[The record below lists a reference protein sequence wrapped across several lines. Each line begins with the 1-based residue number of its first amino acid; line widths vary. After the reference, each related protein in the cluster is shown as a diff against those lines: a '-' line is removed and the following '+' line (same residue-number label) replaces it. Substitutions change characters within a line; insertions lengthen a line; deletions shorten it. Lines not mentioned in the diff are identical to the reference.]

1 MCALL
6 HGGTTRADRRTA
18 PTWMA
23 EDQPVHQPEAHVQ
36 GEIASQPDCWARA
49 LRSADEAATVLPGR
63 GERVAVIGCGTSW
76 HIASA
81 IAAAREAAGH
91 GETDAFPASE
101 LPVRDYDAM
110 LAVTRSGTTIEVL
123 DALRNT
129 RGSVRKIGI
138 TADASAP
145 IRAVTDQLL
154 VLDYAD
160 ERSVVQTRFATTVLT
175 VARAHVGHDLVPVIE
190 QARAAVAADLD
201 DALIDRPHY
210 VFLGRGWSTGVAREA
225 ALKVEE
231 AASAWS
237 EAYPS
242 LEYRH
247 GPISTAT
254 GDSVVWLLGVDDD
267 VLVSD
272 IRRTGA
278 TVVVAGV
285 DPQAE
290 LVLIQR
296 VAVATAQ
303 ARGLDPD
310 RPRHLARSVVYTGQ

>member
-1 MCALL
+1 MQ
-6 HGGTTRADRRTA
+6 R
-18 PTWMA
+18 
-23 EDQPVHQPEAHVQ
+23 
-36 GEIASQPDCWARA
+36 EIASQPDCWATA
-49 LRSADEAATVLPGR
+49 LQSVGEAARVLPAR

-76 HIASA
+76 HVASA

-101 LPVRDYDAM
+101 LPLRDYDTL

-123 DALRNT
+123 DALRYAA
-129 RGSVRKIGI
+129 GSARKVGI

-145 IRAVTDQLL
+145 IRAATDQLL

-160 ERSVVQTRFATTVLT
+160 EQSVVQTRFATTVLT
-175 VARAHVGHDLVPVIE
+175 VARAHVGHDLGPVVE
-190 QARAAVAADLD
+190 QGRAAVAADLD
-201 DALIDRPHY
+201 DRLIDRPHY

-225 ALKVEE
+225 ALKLQE
-231 AASAWS
+231 AALARS
-237 EAYPS
+237 EAYPA

-247 GPISTAT
+247 GPLSAAT
-254 GDSVVWLLGVDDD
+254 EDSVVWLFGVDDS

-272 IRRTGA
+272 ITRTGA
-278 TVVVAGV
+278 TVVVAGS

-290 LVLIQR
+290 LVLAQR
-296 VAVATAQ
+296 VAVATALR
-303 ARGLDPD
+303 RGLDPD

>member
-1 MCALL
+1 
-6 HGGTTRADRRTA
+6 
-18 PTWMA
+18 
-23 EDQPVHQPEAHVQ
+23 
-36 GEIASQPDCWARA
+36 
-49 LRSADEAATVLPGR
+49 
-63 GERVAVIGCGTSW
+63 VAVIGCGTSW
-76 HIASA
+76 HVASTIAVV
-81 IAAAREAAGH
+81 RETAGH

-101 LPVRDYDAM
+101 LPVRNYDAV

-123 DALRNT
+123 DALRNAPS
-129 RGSVRKIGI
+129 SVRKIGI
-138 TADASAP
+138 TADVAAP
-145 IRAVTDQLL
+145 IREATDQLL

-160 ERSVVQTRFATTVLT
+160 EQSVVQTRFATTVLT
-175 VARAHVGHDLVPVIE
+175 VARAHVGHDLAPVVE

-201 DALIDRPHY
+201 DRLIDRPHY

-225 ALKVEE
+225 ALKIQE

-237 EAYPS
+237 EAYPA

-247 GPISTAT
+247 GPLSTA
-254 GDSVVWLLGVDDD
+254 GENSVVWLLGVDDS
-267 VLVSD
+267 VLVND

-278 TVVVAGV
+278 TVIVGDG

-290 LVLIQR
+290 LVLAQR

-310 RPRHLARSVVYTGQ
+310 RPRYLARSVMYTGQ

>member
-1 MCALL
+1 MQ
-6 HGGTTRADRRTA
+6 R
-18 PTWMA
+18 
-23 EDQPVHQPEAHVQ
+23 
-36 GEIASQPDCWARA
+36 EIASQPDCWARA
-49 LRSADEAATVLPGR
+49 LESVGEAAKVLPAR

-101 LPVRDYDAM
+101 LPLRDYDTL

-123 DALRNT
+123 DALRNA
-129 RGSVRKIGI
+129 RGSARKVGI

-145 IRAVTDQLL
+145 IREATDQLL

-160 ERSVVQTRFATTVLT
+160 EQSVVQTRFATTVLT
-175 VARAHVGHDLVPVIE
+175 VARAHVGHDLGPVVE

-201 DALIDRPHY
+201 DWLIDRPHY
-210 VFLGRGWSTGVAREA
+210 VFLGRGWSVGVAREA
-225 ALKVEE
+225 ALKLQE
-231 AASAWS
+231 AELARS
-237 EAYPS
+237 EAYPA

-247 GPISTAT
+247 GPLSAAT
-254 GDSVVWLLGVDDD
+254 GDSVVWLLGVNDT

-272 IRRTGA
+272 IARTQA
-278 TVVVAGV
+278 TVVVAGR

-290 LVLIQR
+290 LVLAQR

-303 ARGLDPD
+303 VRGLDPD

>member
-1 MCALL
+1 
-6 HGGTTRADRRTA
+6 
-18 PTWMA
+18 
-23 EDQPVHQPEAHVQ
+23 VQ
-36 GEIASQPDCWARA
+36 REIASQPDCWARA
-49 LRSADEAATVLPGR
+49 LQSVGEAAQVLPAR

-76 HIASA
+76 HVASA

-101 LPVRDYDAM
+101 LPLRDYDTL

-123 DALRNT
+123 DALRNAH
-129 RGSVRKIGI
+129 GSARKVGI

-145 IRAVTDQLL
+145 IREATDQLL

-160 ERSVVQTRFATTVLT
+160 EQSVVQTRFATTVLT
-175 VARAHVGHDLVPVIE
+175 VARAHVGHDLGPVVE

-201 DALIDRPHY
+201 DRLIDRPHY

-225 ALKVEE
+225 ALKLQE
-231 AASAWS
+231 AALARS
-237 EAYPS
+237 EAYPA

-247 GPISTAT
+247 GPLSTAT
-254 GDSVVWLLGVDDD
+254 EDSVVWLLGVDDS

-272 IRRTGA
+272 IARTQA
-278 TVVVAGV
+278 TVVVADS

-290 LVLIQR
+290 LVLAQR
-296 VAVATAQ
+296 VAVATALV
-303 ARGLDPD
+303 RGLDPD

>member
-1 MCALL
+1 
-6 HGGTTRADRRTA
+6 
-18 PTWMA
+18 
-23 EDQPVHQPEAHVQ
+23 VQ
-36 GEIASQPDCWARA
+36 REIASQPDCWARA
-49 LRSADEAATVLPGR
+49 LQSVGEAARVLPAR

-76 HIASA
+76 HVASA

-101 LPVRDYDAM
+101 LPLRDYDTL

-123 DALRNT
+123 DALRNA
-129 RGSVRKIGI
+129 RGSARKVGI

-145 IRAVTDQLL
+145 IREATDQLL

-160 ERSVVQTRFATTVLT
+160 EQSVVQTRFATTVLT
-175 VARAHVGHDLVPVIE
+175 VARAHVGHDLGPVVE

-201 DALIDRPHY
+201 DRLIDRPHY

-225 ALKVEE
+225 ALKLQE
-231 AASAWS
+231 AALARS
-237 EAYPS
+237 EAYPA

-247 GPISTAT
+247 GPLSTAT
-254 GDSVVWLLGVDDD
+254 ADSVVWLLGVDDS

-272 IRRTGA
+272 IARTRA
-278 TVVVAGV
+278 TVVVAGG

-290 LVLIQR
+290 LVLAQR
-296 VAVATAQ
+296 VAVATALV
-303 ARGLDPD
+303 RGLDPD
-310 RPRHLARSVVYTGQ
+310 RPKHLARSVVYTGQ

>member
-1 MCALL
+1 
-6 HGGTTRADRRTA
+6 
-18 PTWMA
+18 
-23 EDQPVHQPEAHVQ
+23 VHRPEPHVQ
-36 GEIASQPDCWARA
+36 REISSQPDCWARA
-49 LRSADEAATVLPGR
+49 LESADEASKVLPGR

-76 HIASA
+76 HVASA
-81 IAAAREAAGH
+81 IAVAREAAGQ

-101 LPVRDYDAM
+101 LPARNYDAV

-123 DALRNT
+123 DALRNAP
-129 RGSVRKIGI
+129 GSVRKIGI

-145 IRAVTDQLL
+145 IREATDQLL

-160 ERSVVQTRFATTVLT
+160 EQSVVQTRFATTALT
-175 VARAHVGHDLVPVIE
+175 VARAHVGHDLAPVVA

-201 DALIDRPHY
+201 DRLIDRPHY
-210 VFLGRGWSTGVAREA
+210 VFLGRGWSAAVAREA
-225 ALKVEE
+225 ALKIQE

-237 EAYPS
+237 EAYPA

-247 GPISTAT
+247 GPLSAAT
-254 GDSVVWLLGVDDD
+254 GDSVVWLLGVHDS
-267 VLVSD
+267 VLVND

-278 TVVVAGV
+278 AVIVSDR

-290 LVLIQR
+290 LVLAQR

-303 ARGLDPD
+303 VRGLDPD